1 MTKYKDPLKHA
12 KVASPCSADWEGM
25 IGDARRRFC
34 GQCELNVYNL
44 SEMSRR
50 EAEDLIN
57 RTEGRLCVR
66 FYRRADGTVL
76 TKDCPIGLR
85 AIRRKLSRL
94 ATATLSAILGF
105 FSGLG
110 LNMAITETAQQI
122 YEPSV
127 TGMMIPSAMA
137 EEMGDIVT
145 PEDERRMPVAGEYVY
160 YPEQKATPQAL
171 IASPSLPKQKIKRV
185 RRASR

>member
-105 FSGLG
+105 ISALG
-110 LNMAITETAQQI
+110 LNVAITETAQQI

-127 TGMMIPSAMA
+127 TGMMVPSVPLIENLPPAVHEPA
-137 EEMGDIVT
+137 IMGDLVT
-145 PEDERRMPVAGEYVY
+145 ENESLPVAGEYIY
-160 YPEQKATPQAL
+160 YPEQKAT
-171 IASPSLPKQKIKRV
+171 KQEFKRV
-185 RRASR
+185 RKNR

>member
-12 KVASPCSADWEGM
+12 KVASPCSADWESM

-57 RTEGRLCVR
+57 RAEGRLCVR

-85 AIRRKLSRL
+85 AMRRKLSRL
-94 ATATLSAILGF
+94 ATATFSAILGF

-110 LNMAITETAQQI
+110 LNLAITETAQQI
-122 YEPSV
+122 YEPTV
-127 TGMMIPSAMA
+127 TGVLAVQEAPFIESVQQAPQ
-137 EEMGDIVT
+137 GQLIVDGIM
-145 PEDERRMPVAGEYVY
+145 EANKGMPVTGEYAY
-160 YPEQKATPQAL
+160 YPEPTKP
-171 IASPSLPKQKIKRV
+171 KIKRV
-185 RRASR
+185 RRANR

>member
-1 MTKYKDPLKHA
+1 MAKYKDPLKHA
-12 KVASPCSADWEGM
+12 KVAAPCSADWESM

-85 AIRRKLSRL
+85 AMRRKLSRL

-110 LNMAITETAQQI
+110 LNMAITETAQQP
-122 YEPSV
+122 YESIEIGAIPVREVPIAEREMPQGQLIMGGVTRADIDTSV
-127 TGMMIPSAMA
+127 
-137 EEMGDIVT
+137 
-145 PEDERRMPVAGEYVY
+145 PVAGTYGY
-160 YPEQKATPQAL
+160 YPE
-171 IASPSLPKQKIKRV
+171 PKQTKIKRV
-185 RRASR
+185 RRAKR

>member
-12 KVASPCSADWEGM
+12 KVASPCSVDWESM

-85 AIRRKLSRL
+85 AMRRKLSRL
-94 ATATLSAILGF
+94 ATATLSAIIGF

-110 LNMAITETAQQI
+110 LNLAITETAQQI
-122 YEPSV
+122 YEPGV
-127 TGMMIPSAMA
+127 TGMLVTSAPIIENLPPA
-137 EEMGDIVT
+137 IHEPAIMGDIVT
-145 PEDERRMPVAGEYVY
+145 PEDERSMPVAGEYIY
-160 YPEQKATPQAL
+160 YPEQKATKPN
-171 IASPSLPKQKIKRV
+171 SKRG
-185 RRASR
+185 RRAKR